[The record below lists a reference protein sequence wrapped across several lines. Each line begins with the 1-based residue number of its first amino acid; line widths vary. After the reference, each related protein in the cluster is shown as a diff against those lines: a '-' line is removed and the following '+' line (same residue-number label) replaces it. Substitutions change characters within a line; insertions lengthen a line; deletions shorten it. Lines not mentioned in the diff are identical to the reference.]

1 MKKNYLFLLLFS
13 VFTLYVSAQEAVKQ
27 PVIYPSFVPSEAIP
41 DGVQYLPTP
50 PDTASM
56 NFFNDWVQYNWGKS
70 IRQTDRGRQ
79 AVVDAEMDVNHI
91 LANFSTVFSMEMS
104 EKATPNIHFLINRVI
119 TAAVDATKGAK
130 KHYMR
135 KRPFV
140 QFKEGTL
147 IPEEEESHVHSGSY
161 PSSHSSAGW
170 AVALVLAEINPAHQE
185 AILKRGYEFG
195 QSRVIAGYHYQSDVD
210 IARLAASAAVARLHA
225 DDGFQ
230 KAVKA
235 ARKEVKCVTADR

>member
-1 MKKNYLFLLLFS
+1 MKKNCLFILLFS
-13 VFTLYVSAQEAVKQ
+13 FLTLYVSAQEVVKQ
-27 PVIYPSFVPSEAIP
+27 TVIYPSFVPREAIP

-56 NFFNDWVQYNWGKS
+56 NFFNDWLQYNWGKS
-70 IRQTDRGRQ
+70 IRQTDRGKQ
-79 AVVDAEMDVNHI
+79 AVVDAEMDVDHM
-91 LANFSTVFSMEMS
+91 LANFSTVFGMEMS
-104 EKATPNIHFLINRVI
+104 EKATPNIHYLINRVI
-119 TAAVDATKGAK
+119 TAAVDATKNAK

-140 QFKEGTL
+140 QFHEGTL

-210 IARLAASAAVARLHA
+210 IARIAASAAVARLHA
-225 DDGFQ
+225 DEGFQ

-235 ARKEVKCVTADR
+235 ARKEVKSATAGR

>member
-1 MKKNYLFLLLFS
+1 MKKNCLFILLFS
-13 VFTLYVSAQEAVKQ
+13 FFTLYVSAQEVVK
-27 PVIYPSFVPSEAIP
+27 YPSFVPREAIP

-70 IRQTDRGRQ
+70 IRQTNRGRQ
-79 AVVDAEMDVNHI
+79 AVADAEMDVDHI
-91 LANFSTVFSMEMS
+91 LANFSPAFGMEMS
-104 EKATPNIHFLINRVI
+104 GKATPNIHYLINRVI
-119 TAAVDATKGAK
+119 TAAVDATKSAK

-140 QFKEGTL
+140 QFHEGTL

-185 AILKRGYEFG
+185 AILRRGYEFG

-210 IARLAASAAVARLHA
+210 IARIAASAAVARLHA
-225 DDGFQ
+225 DEGFQ

-235 ARKEVKCVTADR
+235 ARKEVKSVAADK